1 MFSKVKSIMVSKKSV
16 KKFVVS
22 IFFICFYSILSA
34 QAPFAKL
41 DHWMDENT
49 KDMGGR
55 TILVIYKDGK
65 IIYNKS
71 VTDLSRRQKTVIK
84 YVARKQG
91 MEADLNAYTLNS
103 QVMVAS
109 SSKWYSAALVMTFV
123 DEGKLRLTD
132 TVGTWLPVM
141 SAHGKGGITIGEC
154 LSHLTA
160 IKEPPLKELLK
171 DMKNI
176 SSMDQAIELIASLPM
191 EGEPG
196 KSFHYSNAGLQIAGA
211 VIEKISGKSFEELFA
226 ERIAVPL
233 GMKNTDF
240 GRKKVALPAGGAR
253 STTEDYLA
261 FLTMILNKGSFGGK
275 QILTEHSVN
284 EMQINRVGP
293 EVKIDFSPA
302 EAKGLGYG
310 YGEWVDKSE
319 DEKPS
324 EWATSPGLFGS
335 FPWIENEKHYCAFLM
350 TFYLKNAGRN
360 ERYIGLKHLV
370 DETISGL

>member
-1 MFSKVKSIMVSKKSV
+1 MILKEHL
-16 KKFVVS
+16 KKFVVF
-22 IFFICFYSILSA
+22 IFFTSLCGWLSA
-34 QAPFAKL
+34 QTSIAKL

-49 KDMGGR
+49 RDMGGR
-55 TILVIYKDGK
+55 ALLVIYKDGK
-65 IIYNKS
+65 IVYNKS
-71 VTDLSRRQKTVIK
+71 VQDMTRRQKTVTK
-84 YVARKQG
+84 YVDKKLG
-91 MEADLNAYTLNS
+91 SETNLDAYTLNS

-123 DEGKLRLTD
+123 DEGKLRLDD
-132 TVGTWLPVM
+132 TVGTWLPVL
-141 SAHGKGGITIGEC
+141 SAHGKGSITMSEC

-160 IKEPPLKELLK
+160 IKEPPFKKQLKE
-171 DMKNI
+171 MKI
-176 SSMDQAIELIASLPM
+176 IGTMDQAIELISTLPM

-196 KSFHYSNAGLQIAGA
+196 KSFHYSSVGLQIAGA

-240 GRKKVALPAGGAR
+240 GRRTVALPAGGAR

-275 QILTEHSVN
+275 QILTEQSVN
-284 EMQINRVGP
+284 AMQINRIGP
-293 EVKIDFSPA
+293 DVKIEYSPA

-310 YGEWVDKSE
+310 YGEWVDRSE
-319 DEKPS
+319 DGKPS

-350 TFYLKNAGRN
+350 TFYLKNEGRN
-360 ERYIGLKHLV
+360 ERYIGLKRLV
-370 DETISGL
+370 DDSVNGL

>member
-1 MFSKVKSIMVSKKSV
+1 MISLESLKKPA
-16 KKFVVS
+16 VS
-22 IFFICFYSILSA
+22 IFFFVLSGVLSA
-34 QAPFAKL
+34 QAPFTKL

-55 TILVIYKDGK
+55 AILVIYKDGK

-71 VTDLSRRQKTVIK
+71 VLDMSRRQKTIVK

-91 MEADLNAYTLNS
+91 MEADLTAYTLNS
-103 QVMVAS
+103 QVMIAS
-109 SSKWYSAALVMTFV
+109 SSKWYSAALVMTFA

-132 TVGTWLPVM
+132 TVGSWLPIL
-141 SAHGKGGITIGEC
+141 SSHGKGRITIGEC
-154 LSHLTA
+154 LSHLTG
-160 IKEPPLKELLK
+160 IREPPLKELLK
-171 DMKNI
+171 DMKKI
-176 SSMDQAIELIASLPM
+176 SSMDQAMELIASLPM

-196 KSFHYSNAGLQIAGA
+196 KTFHYSNAGLQIAGA

-240 GRKKVALPAGGAR
+240 GKKNVALPAGGAR

-261 FLTMILNKGSFGGK
+261 FLTMILNKGIFGGK
-275 QILTEHSVN
+275 QILTSQSVN
-284 EMQINRVGP
+284 EMQINRVGSD
-293 EVKIDFSPA
+293 VKIEYSPP

-319 DEKPS
+319 DGKPS
-324 EWATSPGLFGS
+324 SWATSPGLFGS

-350 TFYLKNAGRN
+350 TFYLKMEGRN
-360 ERYIGLKHLV
+360 ELYIGLKHLV
-370 DETISGL
+370 DESVSGL